1 MLRQEGRKPIGRW
14 RLMLHDNE
22 SLIKTSGTSTSSRA
36 ELHPDSAPR
45 QPQPTDDQVPIPCLF
60 IRPSCEMTE
69 KRSAQNKSPFL
80 CLFFFETGLTQL
92 LESNRVTNANIKGR
106 GCRLY
111 RENRKVTQDLRAKHK
126 PFLCLLKV
134 FF

>member
-1 MLRQEGRKPIGRW
+1 MLI
-14 RLMLHDNE
+14 
-22 SLIKTSGTSTSSRA
+22 
-36 ELHPDSAPR
+36 
-45 QPQPTDDQVPIPCLF
+45 
-60 IRPSCEMTE
+60 
-69 KRSAQNKSPFL
+69 
-80 CLFFFETGLTQL
+80 FFETGLTQL

-134 FF
+134 FFLKSLLKVIVCFFNKIDMY